1 MGEGKEGQSAY
12 ARTWPT
18 RRCEKTIE
26 RRGPGL
32 VSSRSEGAHLSG
44 RPPIARSIGFYVRRV
59 RGTDDGSG
67 SRETHPRGSCQSSSK
82 SSRPGP
88 SLTTVATP
96 PVAPS
101 QVTRRSDVP
110 NEPSVHVDVSNR
122 CRKRRNLHLR
132 HEGRS
137 DHFCEQRKGA
147 RRLAHSPKAPEGDHG
162 GQTQGRGRGRG
173 RLRRGASC
181 GRLRAEAVPTRC
193 LFEPESA
200 RAHSPLIP
208 IPPPKNLGENLA
220 SVRARI
226 LTTRPLPP
234 ALRRARAPTG
244 PVAGGPAREE
254 ASTRGTRRGQGRRRR
269 RRRRCRVKHPR
280 RREAGPR
287 PPRTRR
293 RGGRRSDA
301 ARLFVKRRRRRSRPP
316 PPLSPPPRTSRRRPR
331 NWRNRCSAVLA
342 RRSQT
347 RIEPR
352 A

>member
-67 SRETHPRGSCQSSSK
+67 SRETHLRGSCQSSSK

-88 SLTTVATP
+88 SLATVATP

-132 HEGRS
+132 TRDEATTFANNEKAPADSLTRRRH
-137 DHFCEQRKGA
+137 RKGTMAGKRKAEDEDEDDYDAVRHAADFA
-147 RRLAHSPKAPEGDHG
+147 RRPY
-162 GQTQGRGRGRG
+162 
-173 RLRRGASC
+173 RRGVSSNP
-181 GRLRAEAVPTRC
+181 RA
-193 LFEPESA
+193 
-200 RAHSPLIP
+200 
-208 IPPPKNLGENLA
+208 
-220 SVRARI
+220 RARI
-226 LTTRPLPP
+226 HRSSLYRHRRILARILPP
-234 ALRRARAPTG
+234 SAR
-244 PVAGGPAREE
+244 V
-254 ASTRGTRRGQGRRRR
+254 S
-269 RRRRCRVKHPR
+269 
-280 RREAGPR
+280 
-287 PPRTRR
+287 
-293 RGGRRSDA
+293 
-301 ARLFVKRRRRRSRPP
+301 
-316 PPLSPPPRTSRRRPR
+316 
-331 NWRNRCSAVLA
+331 
-342 RRSQT
+342 
-347 RIEPR
+347 
-352 A
+352 